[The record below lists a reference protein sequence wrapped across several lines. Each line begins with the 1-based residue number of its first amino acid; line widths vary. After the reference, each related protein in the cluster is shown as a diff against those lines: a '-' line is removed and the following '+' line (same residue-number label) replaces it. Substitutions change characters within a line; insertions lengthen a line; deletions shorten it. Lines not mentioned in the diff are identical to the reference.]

1 MEPARYRLSMK
12 LHLMDGTYEL
22 FRNHFGSPSRTDPS
36 GKEVGGVYGIITST
50 LALLSEPGV
59 THLAAAFDTVIES
72 FRNEVYPAYKTGEGI
87 AGELLEQFPL
97 AERAMDALGVTVWS
111 MIEFEADDA
120 LATAAW
126 RWVPEVDQVVVLT
139 PDKDLAQCYG
149 NPKIVGYDRRRR
161 AFIDSAA
168 VREKFGVLPV
178 SIPDYLALVGDS
190 ADGLPGLS
198 GWGAKSTATVLD
210 RYVHLENI
218 PLEDARWDVA
228 VRGATK
234 LAATL
239 RTHMRE
245 ALLFRFLAQLRPD
258 VPLREDLPDLQWKG
272 VRREPF
278 LQLCDELGFS
288 GLKNR
293 PHRWAD

>member
-1 MEPARYRLSMK
+1 
-12 LHLMDGTYEL
+12 MDGTYEL
-22 FRNHFGSPSRTDPS
+22 FRNHFGSPTRTSPA
-36 GKEVGGVYGIITST
+36 GQEVGGIYGMITST
-50 LALLSEPGV
+50 LALLNEPGV

-72 FRNEVYPAYKTGEGI
+72 FRNDVYPGYKTGEGI
-87 AGELLEQFPL
+87 ADELLDQFPI

-111 MIEFEADDA
+111 MVEFEADDA

-149 NPKIVGYDRRRR
+149 NPKIVGYDRRKR
-161 AFIDSAA
+161 AFIDTAA
-168 VREKFGVLPV
+168 VQEKFGVLPA

-190 ADGLPGLS
+190 ADAIPGLS

-218 PLEDARWDVA
+218 PLDSARWDIT
-228 VRGATK
+228 VRSATK
-234 LAATL
+234 LAETL
-239 RTHMRE
+239 RTDMGD

-258 VPLREDLPDLQWKG
+258 VPLEEDLPDVEWKG

-278 LQLCDELGFS
+278 LELCDELGFT

-293 PHRWAD
+293 PNRWLD

>member
-1 MEPARYRLSMK
+1 MK

-22 FRNHFGSPSRTDPS
+22 FRNHFGSPTRTAPD
-36 GKEVGGVYGIITST
+36 GHEVGGIHGIISST
-50 LALLSEPGV
+50 LGLLSEPGV

-72 FRNEVYPAYKTGEGI
+72 FRNDVYPGYKTGEGI
-87 AGELLEQFPL
+87 DQVLLDQFPL

-126 RWVPEVDQVVVLT
+126 RWVPEVEQVVVLT

-149 NPKIVGYDRRRR
+149 NPKIVGYDRRKRM
-161 AFIDSAA
+161 FIDTAA
-168 VREKFGVLPV
+168 VREKFGVLPA

-190 ADGLPGLS
+190 ADGLPGLA

-210 RYVHLENI
+210 RYVHLESI
-218 PLEDARWDVA
+218 PLQVERWEVT
-228 VRGATK
+228 VRSSAK
-234 LAATL
+234 LADTL
-239 RTHMRE
+239 RTDMSD
-245 ALLFRFLAQLRPD
+245 ALLYRFLAQLRPD
-258 VPLREDLPDLQWKG
+258 VPLTEDLGDLEWKG
-272 VRREPF
+272 VKREPF
-278 LQLCDELGFS
+278 LALCDELGFS
-288 GLKNR
+288 GLKTR